1 MSDAFEI
8 VTYNGKRM
16 DKKTRAFVQAMEEKL
31 GYTVSITQGS
41 YNAGGVAASAGTHDA
56 GGVLDLPAYDWERK
70 LRVIKDLGG
79 WGWYRPAIPGL
90 WGAHIHFG
98 IRKHGNL
105 SRGAAAQE
113 VAYDNRRDGL
123 KSNGYDGSYRP
134 AKPVVFQYPVRKGP
148 KVPKPNNVTKA
159 RDFIVDAIQATDEAI
174 ARIDAVH
181 KSRRAVK
188 RERKIL
194 VRQRRRFRKML
205 ARMPKR

>member
-41 YNAGGVAASAGTHDA
+41 YNAGGVSASVGTHDQ

-105 SRGAAAQE
+105 SAGAARQE
-113 VAYDNRRDGL
+113 IAYDNRRDGL

-134 AKPVVFQYPVRKGP
+134 AKPVVFQYPLRKVP
-148 KVPKPNNVTKA
+148 KVPKPNNVTRA
-159 RDFIVDAIQATDEAI
+159 RDAIVEAVQATNAAI
-174 ARIDAVH
+174 AQIDAV
-181 KSRRAVK
+181 KPKRRAVK
-188 RERKIL
+188 RERKYL
-194 VRQRRRFRKML
+194 VAQRRRFRKIL
-205 ARMPKR
+205 KRMPNR